1 MSHSPPKTL
10 RPVRS
15 RRWPQG
21 RRTQGG
27 GRRLAVLTL
36 ALSGV
41 LPALV
46 RAQEPNRPAAAEPL
60 RLHTAWK
67 LPKWLDLRLEQR
79 TRFEHLDQKYKA
91 GQSGFDQQL
100 ALRTLLFASARFE
113 PFDLTAELIDA
124 RAYLSPDDA
133 ALDTTQINALEL
145 LQGYLG
151 GNFERVFGPE
161 DELALKLG
169 RQTLDLGNRRL
180 VARNAFRNTIN
191 NFTGLH
197 GDWNSGSGM
206 GLQAFYFLPVNRLP
220 NDPDGLDDNE
230 VQFDEELDRTRL
242 AGLEWSDRFLERG
255 LVSEVYAL
263 NLDES
268 DQGGVNTRDRQLWT
282 LGTRLFTDPLP
293 GKLHFEWE
301 SAFQFGESR
310 STTNPANTN
319 DLDHAAQLHHLTL
332 GYQLEDDWKTRI
344 EGLFDY
350 ASGDEDP
357 TDGSFERFDT
367 LYGARRFEFGPTGIL
382 GLIPRANLISPGARA
397 FLQVS
402 PRLRWMFAH
411 RLIYLASE
419 RDAWTTAN
427 LVDASGASGRYV
439 GQATEFSVTYELLP
453 KNLWLEFGMQ
463 HLFAGSFVSD
473 VPNATGQDDP
483 TYVYLQTTL
492 RL

>member
-1 MSHSPPKTL
+1 MADELPSPD
-10 RPVRS
+10 RRRS
-15 RRWPQG
+15 CGQAAG
-21 RRTQGG
+21 
-27 GRRLAVLTL
+27 L
-36 ALSGV
+36 ALAGLCA
-41 LPALV
+41 LPAV
-46 RAQEPNRPAAAEPL
+46 GQQAERPAEKKPL
-60 RLHTAWK
+60 RLHTAWN
-67 LPKWLDLRLEQR
+67 LPQWLDLRFEQR

-113 PFDLTAELIDA
+113 PFDLSAELIDS

-133 ALDTTQINALEL
+133 ALETTQINAVEL

-151 GNFERVFGPE
+151 GNFERPFLQ
-161 DELALKLG
+161 DDSLALKLG
-169 RQTLDLGNRRL
+169 RQTLDFGNRRL

-191 NFTGLH
+191 NFGGLH
-197 GDWNSGSGM
+197 GDWDSGSGM
-206 GLQAFYFLPVNRLP
+206 GLQGFYFLPVNRLP
-220 NDPDGLDDNE
+220 NDAQGLADNA

-255 LVSEVYAL
+255 LQSEVYAL
-263 NLDES
+263 HLNES

-282 LGTRLFTDPLP
+282 IGTRLFTDPLP

-310 STTNPANTN
+310 STTNPANTT

-332 GYQLEDDWKTRI
+332 GYQFEDDWKTRV

-357 TDGSFERFDT
+357 SDGSFERFDT

-411 RLIYLASE
+411 RLIYLASD
-419 RDAWTTAN
+419 RDAWTTAA
-427 LVDASGASGRYV
+427 LVDPAGQSGRYV
-439 GQATEFSVTYELLP
+439 GQATEFSVSYELLP
-453 KNLWLEFGMQ
+453 RNLWLELGMQ